1 MADILPFKAS
11 FRPASPR
18 GIKPEGPA
26 QVIIF
31 PGVRIDREKFSLADR
46 LKPSPLIRTNAKQT
60 QPKQRD

>member
-11 FRPASPR
+11 FRPARSLGR
-18 GIKPEGPA
+18 KPQGTA
-26 QVIIF
+26 KVIIF

-46 LKPSPLIRTNAKQT
+46 LKPAPLICANAKQT